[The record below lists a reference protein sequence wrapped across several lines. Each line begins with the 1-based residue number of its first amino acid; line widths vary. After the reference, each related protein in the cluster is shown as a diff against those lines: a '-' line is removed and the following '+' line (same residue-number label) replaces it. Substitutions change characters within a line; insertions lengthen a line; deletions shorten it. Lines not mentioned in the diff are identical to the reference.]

1 MEWHFDISDYQRI
14 TEMKQRIQDNEYIV
28 TWKWPEG
35 IQFVYIYGFEA
46 DAELPPEQR
55 QGKEMKLYTREEYK
69 AQSGYRARLET
80 IGRFA
85 FRVYPCER
93 DGSQMMVYKQEDED
107 NIIRFSTGR
116 ARIRYSIKYG
126 RAFFSK
132 RKPVHI
138 ELHSEVNIAKEVLC
152 YVKKEGAFPLHK
164 EDGLV
169 YPFIHDVLP
178 GRNVL
183 PEIEI
188 NKNDQI
194 KLFFTDGKK
203 YGEIYELI
211 PE

>member
-1 MEWHFDISDYQRI
+1 MEWDEHKNEQQRI
-14 TEMKQRIQDNEYIV
+14 TEMKQRVQENECIV

-35 IQFVYIYGFEA
+35 IQFVYIYSFLA
-46 DAELPPEQR
+46 DAEIPPEKR
-55 QGKEMKLYTREEYK
+55 QDRAMKLYTREEYK
-69 AQSGYRARLET
+69 AKMGYRVQMET

-85 FRVYPCER
+85 VRVYASER
-93 DGSQMMVYKQEDED
+93 LDGQMIVYKQEDED
-107 NIIRFSTGR
+107 NIVRFSSGK

-126 RAFFSK
+126 RAFFK
-132 RKPVHI
+132 KQKPVRI
-138 ELHSEVNIAKEVLC
+138 ELNSEVYISKDVLC
-152 YVKKEGAFPLHK
+152 YVKKEGSFPLNK
-164 EDGLV
+164 DDGLS
-169 YPFIHDVLP
+169 YPFIHDILP